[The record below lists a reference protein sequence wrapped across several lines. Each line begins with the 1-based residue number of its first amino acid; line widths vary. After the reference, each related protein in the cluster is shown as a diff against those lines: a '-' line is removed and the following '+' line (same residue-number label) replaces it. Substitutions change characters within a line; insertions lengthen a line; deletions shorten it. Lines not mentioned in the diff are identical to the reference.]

1 MNNDYWLSLH
11 SLDFN
16 FKKISEITHFG
27 NGLSYWGI
35 HPHVQGDG
43 HDEEFSYLWRGKKGR
58 IAPINADGMD
68 NYYSNLDSWA
78 QNPKQPFAKT
88 FRGDLFHPQCDT
100 SHWLYDDEKKPL
112 SFADVRKSTPHTTE
126 CSECYQPIL
135 KGRPH
140 KKSECELESPTGNG
154 VTTQCKNHL
163 PENSPDIT
171 DHLGVSGDAEVYLAK
186 EHEIQAREGIEPKG
200 RVF

>member
-1 MNNDYWLSLH
+1 MSNLWY
-11 SLDFN
+11 
-16 FKKISEITHFG
+16 KTSEISPFLDG
-27 NGLSYWGI
+27 FQYWSP
-35 HPHVQGDG
+35 HPHVQGDS
-43 HDEEFSYLWRGKKGR
+43 HDEEFPALWKGEKGR
-58 IAPINADGMD
+58 IAPLNAEGMD
-68 NYYSNLDSWA
+68 NYYSNLDSWV

-88 FRGDLFHPQCDT
+88 FRGNFFHPQCDT
-100 SHWLYDDEKKPL
+100 SNWLYEDEKKSL
-112 SFADVRKSTPHTTE
+112 SFADVRKSTPHTTQ

-140 KKSECELESPTGNG
+140 KKSECELESHPDGW
-154 VTTQCKNHL
+154 TTQCKNHL

-186 EHEIQAREGIEPKG
+186 EHEIQARENIEPKG